1 MKIPGLRKAVLG
13 MEPYVPGKT
22 IEEVQ
27 RDLGLETIVKLG
39 SNENPYGPF
48 PNALE
53 AMRRELANANRYPDI
68 AFEEIKGLISSRM
81 GLGPENIAISHG
93 AEGML
98 QAMVKCFLE
107 PGDEVLL
114 PSATYGLY
122 REISKLMGATVT
134 AVPMRDFSVDMDS
147 MCEAVS
153 KHTRLVWLCNPNN
166 PTGTLMGRGE
176 LEKLLETLPETA
188 WVVLD
193 EAYAEFADPAALPDR
208 ARLIN
213 EGANLVSVRTFSKAW
228 GLAGVRLGYGAAR
241 PEMIT
246 AIDTVSEP
254 FNANR
259 VGIAGGIATLTKDLP
274 AAEAAI
280 GKIIGD
286 RHRMEDAL
294 TDMGC
299 TVVPSSTN
307 FVFFET
313 PCPCVPLSQELLHR
327 GVIVRSCDIW
337 GYDRAVRVTVGTEKE
352 TDFFLE
358 TLDRTLRELK
368 GA

>member
-22 IEEVQ
+22 IEEVR
-27 RDLGLETIVKLG
+27 RDLGLEKIVKLG

-53 AMRRELANANRYPDI
+53 AMRRELANVNRYPDI
-68 AFEEIKGLISSRM
+68 AFEEIKGLISDRL
-81 GLGPENIAISHG
+81 GLKPENIAISHG

-122 REISKLMGATVT
+122 REISKLMGATIT
-134 AVPMRDFSVDMDS
+134 PVPMRDFAVDIDS
-147 MCEAVS
+147 MCRAATR
-153 KHTRLVWLCNPNN
+153 KTRLVWLCNPNN
-166 PTGTLMGRGE
+166 PTGTMMKPGA
-176 LEKLLETLPETA
+176 LEQLLEAMPETA

-208 ARLIN
+208 AKLIR
-213 EGANLVSVRTFSKAW
+213 EGANLVAVRTFSKAW

-246 AIDTVSEP
+246 AINTVSEP

-274 AAEAAI
+274 EAEKAVCS
-280 GKIIGD
+280 IITD
-286 RHRMEDAL
+286 RNRMERSLAE
-294 TDMGC
+294 MGC
-299 TVVPSSTN
+299 TVVPSNTN

-313 PCPCVPLSQELLHR
+313 PYPCVKLSEKLLNR

-337 GYDRAVRVTVGTEKE
+337 GYDRAVRVTVGTEME

-358 TLDRTLRELK
+358 TLGDTLKELK